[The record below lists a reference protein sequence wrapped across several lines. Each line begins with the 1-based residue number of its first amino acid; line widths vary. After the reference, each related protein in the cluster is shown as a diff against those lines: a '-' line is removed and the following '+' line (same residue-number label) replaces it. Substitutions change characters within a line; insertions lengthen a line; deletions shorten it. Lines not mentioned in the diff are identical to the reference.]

1 MSAPASRADVA
12 VIALGVFSPRGL
24 GAGVERLGPAGQ
36 QEPALPA
43 RRTPIRPPCLSGRCD
58 ARVNTV
64 VQAVQQ
70 PVIRG
75 SATMQGLAV
84 RQVFAE
90 RGVSDPSPWR
100 PPLGRGAVGHPEARR
115 GSHAEGDGAPGYR
128 EWRPSG
134 TLSGTQSGTLSG
146 RHEDAP
152 RYGAGRQEGCCL
164 AACGPADQGTLRCIA
179 PSLRPP
185 VQTPRGSRELRAEAL
200 QPGSDKGLPS
210 ARRV

>member
-1 MSAPASRADVA
+1 MVP
-12 VIALGVFSPRGL
+12 PRG
-24 GAGVERLGPAGQ
+24 RQSDPC
-36 QEPALPA
+36 PA
-43 RRTPIRPPCLSGRCD
+43 RPMLRLRP
-58 ARVNTV
+58 ARVSTV
-64 VQAVQQ
+64 VQGPA
-70 PVIRG
+70 VIRG
-75 SATMQGLAV
+75 SPAMQGLAGSGTCSSS
-84 RQVFAE
+84 AA
-90 RGVSDPSPWR
+90 SR

-134 TLSGTQSGTLSG
+134 TLSVTQSGTLSG

-164 AACGPADQGTLRCIA
+164 AACGPPDQGTLRCIA